1 MYEMLDKEF
10 ERVVVEMEKLKKQKE
25 QIRQQRKALT
35 DEYHKTKILNVVER
49 DRLVKETETLNEKF
63 WELSAKRRAVGEM
76 LKVYYKDYRLNRENY
91 EKYLTNLYKCGI
103 ISM

>member
-10 ERVVVEMEKLKKQKE
+10 ERIVIEIEKLKKQKE

-35 DEYHKTKILNVVER
+35 DEYHKTKILNMVER
-49 DRLVKETETLNEKF
+49 DRLVKETEAFNEKF
-63 WELSAKRRAVGEM
+63 WELGTKRRAVGEM
-76 LKVYYKDYRLNRENY
+76 LKAYYKDYRLNRENY
-91 EKYLTNLYKCGI
+91 EKYLTNLYECGI

>member
-10 ERVVVEMEKLKKQKE
+10 ERIVIELEKLKKQKE
-25 QIRQQRKALT
+25 QIKQQRKALS
-35 DEYHKTKILNVVER
+35 DEYHNTKILNVIER
-49 DRLVKETETLNEKF
+49 DRLVEETSTLNEKV
-63 WELSAKRRAVGEM
+63 WELCAKRRAVGEM

-91 EKYLTNLYKCGI
+91 EKYLTNLYECGI

>member
-10 ERVVVEMEKLKKQKE
+10 EKIVVEIEKAKKQKE
-25 QIRQQRKALT
+25 QIKQQRKALT

-49 DRLVKETETLNEKF
+49 DRLVKETSVFNDKI

-91 EKYLTNLYKCGI
+91 QKYLTNLYECGI